1 MLYITCRMGLKG
13 ACPSVSSQAEVK
25 KLATDLPSQPAVVA
39 NPTKSLSKG
48 SFHTRLGRYQH
59 KKNKYQTEM
68 DTRGLHWSHVL
79 LSQGKAH
86 PSEGVT
92 KDTYR
97 IWKESNP
104 NERHNLTDK
113 TKI

>member
-1 MLYITCRMGLKG
+1 MGLKG

-68 DTRGLHWSHVL
+68 DTRITLKSR
-79 LSQGKAH
+79 SAITRQ
-86 PSEGVT
+86 
-92 KDTYR
+92 
-97 IWKESNP
+97 
-104 NERHNLTDK
+104 RHTPVK
-113 TKI
+113 V